1 MRGPSSLQ
9 GRTHVIVFENVG
21 FRYPGA
27 RTAALEGV
35 SVSVRPAELVALLGP
50 NGSGKSTLVRLS
62 NALLSPTSGRVTVD
76 GMDTADEDAV
86 WDIRERVGFIQQ
98 NPENQIV
105 GTIAEEDVAFGPEN
119 LGVAPAEIRVRVD
132 EALEAVG
139 LAGFQRREPH
149 MLSEGQKQRLAIAGA
164 LAMRPAYLVAD
175 EPTAMLDPVG
185 RADVLRALRG
195 LRHQG
200 VGVLHVTHHLEDV
213 LDADRVLVL
222 ASGAIAF
229 DGTPGELVG
238 DPERALG
245 LGIELPAEVLL
256 ADALRRGGVRV
267 PAGHPSA
274 EEIAEALCL
283 S

>member
-1 MRGPSSLQ
+1 M
-9 GRTHVIVFENVG
+9 VVFENVG

-27 RTAALEGV
+27 HVAALEGV
-35 SVSVRPAELVALLGP
+35 SVSVRPGQLVALLGP
-50 NGSGKSTLVRLS
+50 NGSGKSTLARLG

-76 GMDTADEDAV
+76 GMDTADDGAI
-86 WDIRERVGFIQQ
+86 WDIRARVGFIQQ

-132 EALEAVG
+132 EALDAVG
-139 LAGFQRREPH
+139 LSGFQRREPH

-164 LAMRPAYLVAD
+164 LAMRPAYLIAD
-175 EPTAMLDPVG
+175 EPTALLDPVG
-185 RADVLRALRG
+185 RSDVLEALRR
-195 LRHQG
+195 LRGQG

-222 ASGAIAF
+222 SAGAVAF
-229 DGTPGELVG
+229 DGTPDGLVS
-238 DPERALG
+238 DPARAID

-256 ADALRRGGVRV
+256 ADALRHGGVPV
-267 PAGHPSA
+267 PSSYPSA
-274 EEIAEALCL
+274 EKIVEALCR